1 MAKVETMDFDYK
13 VAAYMAMK
21 EAREFKRA
29 SEIAFDNNLSFP
41 NMVNGAFAC
50 ELYLKAYLIWTTKSN
65 VVIKKHQLS
74 ELFGMLDAEA
84 QERIRKDTQI
94 NYWDTFLK
102 DSSDAFRQWRYYF
115 EKDSVLLGHVGEL
128 HRMAEALDVLCSEVV
143 LLKEII

>member
-84 QERIRKDTQI
+84 QERIRKDTRI

-115 EKDSVLLGHVGEL
+115 EKDRVLFGHVGEL
-128 HRMAEALDVLCSEVV
+128 HRMTEALDVLCSEVV

>member
-21 EAREFKRA
+21 EGREFKRA

-74 ELFGMLDAEA
+74 ELFGMLDWFVEG
-84 QERIRKDTQI
+84 T
-94 NYWDTFLK
+94 
-102 DSSDAFRQWRYYF
+102 
-115 EKDSVLLGHVGEL
+115 V
-128 HRMAEALDVLCSEVV
+128 
-143 LLKEII
+143 